1 MNHHET
7 TTENH
12 HSHRAHTAL
21 VIVAH
26 HRSDS
31 LTAAVAD
38 RAAARLEAAGY
49 RIDMLNLH
57 AEGFDPRNSPADEPE
72 YGNRDK
78 IYSAEVHDHVGRI
91 YAADIVVPVFP
102 VWWFGLPAL
111 LKGWF
116 DRVWNYGLVY
126 GRTKSRTAGKQM
138 LWLGLAGITAQDK
151 NADLVFG
158 LFDGPLLRGI
168 SEYCGIP
175 DTEVAVLFD
184 SEGDGLTGEARERHY
199 RELFAEVEAAIDK
212 VVAGRGVIE
221 GAETQFRRMRAER
234 RGNTYVSSPV
244 TASGAR

>member
-1 MNHHET
+1 MNHRT
-7 TTENH
+7 FTED
-12 HSHRAHTAL
+12 RLQLPRTAL
-21 VIVAH
+21 VVVAH

-38 RAAARLEAAGY
+38 RAADRLAAAGY
-49 RIDMLNLH
+49 RIDLLDLH
-57 AEGFDPRNSPADEPE
+57 AEGFDPRNSAADEPE

-78 IYSAEVHDHVGRI
+78 VYSTEVHDHIRRV
-91 YAADIVVPVFP
+91 YAADIIVPVFP

-126 GRTKSRTAGKQM
+126 GRSRSRTAGKRM
-138 LWLGLAGITAQDK
+138 LWLALAGLTARDE
-151 NADLVFG
+151 NADLVLG
-158 LFDGPLLRGI
+158 LLDGPLLRGI

-199 RELFAEVEAAIDK
+199 RALCAAVEAAVDK
-212 VVAGRGVIE
+212 VVAGS
-221 GAETQFRRMRAER
+221 ADTRR
-234 RGNTYVSSPV
+234 
-244 TASGAR
+244 